1 MVVYDNPQA
10 ETGSYSVT
18 QTNESESLETIEVA
32 SETETQVFETAEEN
46 TTQMHGELLE
56 AENTETLQLEQST
69 EEEFKA
75 FPSVTALETE
85 NPETPAEQTTEEI
98 AAQAEENTELAEA
111 PATENPITENTEN
124 SETPEA
130 NEENQ
135 VSQTEIALAET
146 TATNQ
151 DNSEEDA
158 GYLLSP
164 LDLLKIVIFTAL
176 GIALIVAIV
185 KIASHIY
192 IKKHPEEVQD
202 NSLLENFIFG
212 EVMIV
217 EPENPDK

>member
-1 MVVYDNPQA
+1 MVVYNEPQLKSD
-10 ETGSYSVT
+10 SYSEV
-18 QTNESESLETIEVA
+18 QTTTLESFETVETKSESEA
-32 SETETQVFETAEEN
+32 QVFETAEEN
-46 TTQMHGELLE
+46 TIQMQGELLE
-56 AENTETLQLEQST
+56 AESTETLQLEQPT
-69 EEEFKA
+69 EEFKA
-75 FPSVTALETE
+75 VPPVIALETE
-85 NPETPAEQTTEEI
+85 NLETSSEQTTEEI
-98 AAQAEENTELAEA
+98 TTQTEENTELAEA
-111 PATENPITENTEN
+111 PAIENPITENTEN

-130 NEENQ
+130 NEEAQ
-135 VSQTEIALAET
+135 VPQAEIASAET
-146 TATNQ
+146 TTTNQ

-164 LDLLKIVIFTAL
+164 LDLLKIVIFIAL

-217 EPENPDK
+217 EPENPAK